1 MKISRFV
8 IALVAPLTAL
18 VVTRGSQ
25 QIVSALNAP
34 VVGPWWPDCTTASE
48 EFCVEKL
55 EFTPSGSST
64 AQTITDAVPAM
75 GSTLALHPN
84 TSALVSLNSLNN
96 NLYGKMGLGAIDFQ
110 FSDPAFETIAC
121 CGRESQH
128 FDCISGSYLHDRVW
142 SWIAQR
148 NQ

>member
-8 IALVAPLTAL
+8 IAFVALLTAL
-18 VVTRGSQ
+18 VMTSGPQ

-96 NLYGKMGLGAIDFQ
+96 KMILFYDDKI
-110 FSDPAFETIAC
+110 
-121 CGRESQH
+121 REKK
-128 FDCISGSYLHDRVW
+128 
-142 SWIAQR
+142 
-148 NQ
+148 